1 MKRPENMPAFGL
13 DKEVDFV
20 IVGSGAAGGVL
31 AKELSQSGFQVVVL
45 EQGQWRSEEDFSH
58 DEFDVLF
65 NGGLAGGEDQA
76 GTQTFRQSDEEEA
89 EERDGFQPAWYAR
102 TVGGSSVH
110 FSANFWRFRPLDFKE
125 KTLLG
130 PISGT
135 SFEDWPISYEELE
148 PYYTK
153 VDWEIGVSGAPGPF
167 DPPRSKPYPLPPMPV
182 KSSGVLFEKG
192 AKKIGLN
199 PQVAPVAIL
208 SKPYRGRASCVNC
221 GFCMGFG
228 CETGAKSSSLS
239 AMIPLAMA
247 SGRCELRSDCTVYR
261 LQTNDKGRVDEVLY
275 LDKDGKQRSQRA
287 KAVIVSANGLETPRL
302 LLMSESPRFPQGLAN
317 SSGLVGKNLMFNSH
331 AAVNATFEHQLNEY
345 KGIQC
350 TRISHDFYETDP
362 RRGFYGGGGLDGRP
376 LFLAMPIFYSQ
387 LFPPSDMPRWG
398 QDFKEYLADSFTRS
412 MTVVGATTSLAMESN
427 NVTLDPT
434 VRDRY
439 GLPAARMTYLDHDDD
454 LAMGRFLQGKAID
467 MMEAAGARKVVA
479 KESGPTT
486 VSAHLMGTCRMGN
499 DPATSVVDRYHR
511 SHDVPNLFICDGSSF
526 VTSGR
531 GQPTMTIQAL
541 AFRAADHI
549 AEFARRNEI

>member
-549 AEFARRNEI
+549 AEFARHNEI

>member
-1 MKRPENMPAFGL
+1 MKRPDNMPAFAL

-45 EQGQWRSEEDFSH
+45 EQGKWRSEEDFTH

-65 NGGLAGGEDQA
+65 HGGLAGGADQD
-76 GTQTFRQSDEEEA
+76 GTQTFRQTDKEEA
-89 EERDGFQPAWYAR
+89 EARDGFQPAWYAR

-135 SFEDWPISYEELE
+135 TFEDWPISYEELE

-247 SGRCELRSDCTVYR
+247 TGRCELRSDCTVYR
-261 LQTNDKGRVDEVLY
+261 LQTNDKGRIDEVLY

-317 SSGLVGKNLMFNSH
+317 SSGFVGKNLMFNHHTS
-331 AAVNATFEHQLNEY
+331 VNATFEHQLNEY

-362 RRGFYGGGGLDGRP
+362 KRGFYGGGGLDGRP

-387 LFPPSDMPRWG
+387 LFPPSGMPRWG
-398 QDFKEYLADSFTRS
+398 REFKEYLADSFTRS
-412 MTVVGATTSLAMESN
+412 MTVVAATTSLAMERN
-427 NVTLDPT
+427 NVTLDPS

-454 LAMGRFLQGKAID
+454 LAMGRFLQGKAAA

-479 KESGPTT
+479 EESGPTT
-486 VSAHLMGTCRMGN
+486 VSAHLLGTCRMGN
-499 DPATSVVDRYHR
+499 DPANSVVDRYHR
-511 SHDVPNLFICDGSSF
+511 SHDVRNLFICDGSSF

>member
-1 MKRPENMPAFGL
+1 
-13 DKEVDFV
+13 
-20 IVGSGAAGGVL
+20 
-31 AKELSQSGFQVVVL
+31 
-45 EQGQWRSEEDFSH
+45 
-58 DEFDVLF
+58 
-65 NGGLAGGEDQA
+65 
-76 GTQTFRQSDEEEA
+76 
-89 EERDGFQPAWYAR
+89 
-102 TVGGSSVH
+102 
-110 FSANFWRFRPLDFKE
+110 
-125 KTLLG
+125 
-130 PISGT
+130 
-135 SFEDWPISYEELE
+135 
-148 PYYTK
+148 
-153 VDWEIGVSGAPGPF
+153 
-167 DPPRSKPYPLPPMPV
+167 
-182 KSSGVLFEKG
+182 
-192 AKKIGLN
+192 
-199 PQVAPVAIL
+199 
-208 SKPYRGRASCVNC
+208 
-221 GFCMGFG
+221 
-228 CETGAKSSSLS
+228 
-239 AMIPLAMA
+239 MA

-317 SSGLVGKNLMFNSH
+317 SSGLVGKNLMFNHHSS
-331 AAVNATFEHQLNEY
+331 VNATFEHQLNEY

-350 TRISHDFYETDP
+350 TRISHDFYENDP
-362 RRGFYGGGGLDGRP
+362 KRGFYGGGGLDGRP

-398 QDFKEYLADSFTRS
+398 RDFKEYLADSFTRS

-479 KESGPTT
+479 EESGPTT

>member
-208 SKPYRGRASCVNC
+208 SQPYRGRASCVNC

-479 KESGPTT
+479 EESGPTT

>member
-1 MKRPENMPAFGL
+1 MKRPENMPAFEL

-208 SKPYRGRASCVNC
+208 SQPYRGRASCVNC

-317 SSGLVGKNLMFNSH
+317 SSGLVGKNLMFNHHSS
-331 AAVNATFEHQLNEY
+331 VNATFEHQLNEY

>member
-1 MKRPENMPAFGL
+1 MKRPDNMPAFAL
-13 DKEVDFV
+13 NAEVDFV

-31 AKELSQSGFQVVVL
+31 AKELSVAGFDVVVL
-45 EQGQWRSEEDFSH
+45 EQGKWRSEEDFTH

-65 NGGLAGGEDQA
+65 NNGLAGGKDQA
-76 GTQTFRQSDEEEA
+76 NSQTFRHTGKEEA
-89 EERDGFQPAWYAR
+89 KVSPGVQPAWYAR

-110 FSANFWRFRPLDFKE
+110 FSGNYWRFRPLDFKE
-125 KTLLG
+125 KSLLG

-135 SFEDWPISYEELE
+135 SFADWPISYEELE

-167 DPPRSKPYPLPPMPV
+167 DPPRSRPYPLPPMPV

-192 AKKIGLN
+192 ARKIGLN
-199 PQVAPVAIL
+199 PQAAPVAIL

-247 SGRCELRSDCTVYR
+247 SGRCELRSECTVYR

-275 LDKDGKQRSQRA
+275 LDRDGKQRSQKA
-287 KAVIVSANGLETPRL
+287 KAVIVSANGMETPRL
-302 LLMSESPRFPQGLAN
+302 LLMSESPRFPNGLAN
-317 SSGLVGKNLMFNSH
+317 TSGLVGKNLMFNYHSS
-331 AAVNATFEHQLNEY
+331 VNATFEHQLNEY

-350 TRISHDFYETDP
+350 TRISHDFYATDP
-362 RRGFYGGGGLDGRP
+362 KRGFYGGGGLDGRP
-376 LFLAMPIFYSQ
+376 LFLAMPMLYSQ
-387 LFPPSDMPRWG
+387 LFPPQDMPRWG
-398 QDFKEYLADSFTRS
+398 KGFKEFLADSFTRS

-434 VRDRY
+434 VRDRF
-439 GLPAARMTYLDHDDD
+439 GLPAGRMTYMDHADDM
-454 LAMGRFLQGKAID
+454 AMGSFLQGKARE

-479 KESGPTT
+479 QGGGPTN

>member
-13 DKEVDFV
+13 DKEVHFV

-45 EQGQWRSEEDFSH
+45 EQGQWRSEEDFTH

-76 GTQTFRQSDEEEA
+76 GTQTFRHTDQDEA
-89 EERDGFQPAWYAR
+89 EARDGFQPAWYAR

-192 AKKIGLN
+192 ARKIGLN

-208 SKPYRGRASCVNC
+208 SKPYRGRAPCVNC

-317 SSGLVGKNLMFNSH
+317 SSGLVGKNLMFNHHSS
-331 AAVNATFEHQLNEY
+331 VNATFEHQLNEY

-350 TRISHDFYETDP
+350 TRISHDFYENDP
-362 RRGFYGGGGLDGRP
+362 KRGFYGGGGLDGRP
-376 LFLAMPIFYSQ
+376 LFLAMPMFYSQ
-387 LFPPSDMPRWG
+387 LFPPSEMPRWG
-398 QDFKEYLADSFTRS
+398 QEFKEYLADSFTRS

-454 LAMGRFLQGKAID
+454 MAMGRFLQGKAVD

-479 KESGPTT
+479 KEGGPTT

>member
-1 MKRPENMPAFGL
+1 MKRPENMPAFEL

-45 EQGQWRSEEDFSH
+45 EQGQWRSEEDFTH

-302 LLMSESPRFPQGLAN
+302 LLMSESPRFPQGLAT
-317 SSGLVGKNLMFNSH
+317 SSGLVGKNLMFNHHSS
-331 AAVNATFEHQLNEY
+331 VNATFEHQLNEY

-350 TRISHDFYETDP
+350 TRISHDFYENDP
-362 RRGFYGGGGLDGRP
+362 KRGFYGGGGLDGRP

-387 LFPPSDMPRWG
+387 LFPPSEMPRWG

>member
-45 EQGQWRSEEDFSH
+45 EQGQWRSEEDFTH

-76 GTQTFRQSDEEEA
+76 GSQTFRQSDKEEA

-454 LAMGRFLQGKAID
+454 LAMGRFLQGKAVD

-479 KESGPTT
+479 KETGPTT

>member
-317 SSGLVGKNLMFNSH
+317 SSGLVGKNLMFNHHSS
-331 AAVNATFEHQLNEY
+331 VNATFEHQLNEY

-350 TRISHDFYETDP
+350 TRISHDFYENDP
-362 RRGFYGGGGLDGRP
+362 KRGFYGGGGLDGRP

-387 LFPPSDMPRWG
+387 LFPPSEMPRWG

-479 KESGPTT
+479 EESGPTT

>member
-1 MKRPENMPAFGL
+1 MKRPDNMPAFGL
-13 DKEVDFV
+13 NTEVDFV

-31 AKELSQSGFQVVVL
+31 AKELSVAGFDVVVL
-45 EQGQWRSEEDFSH
+45 EQGKWRSEEDFTH

-65 NGGLAGGEDQA
+65 NQGLAGGEDQA
-76 GTQTFRQSDEEEA
+76 NSQTFRHTDKEEA
-89 EERDGFQPAWYAR
+89 TTRQGIQPAWYAR

-110 FSANFWRFRPLDFKE
+110 FSGNYWRFHPVDFKE
-125 KTLLG
+125 RSLLG

-135 SFEDWPISYEELE
+135 SFADWPITYEELE
-148 PYYTK
+148 PYYTR

-192 AKKIGLN
+192 ARKIGLN

-208 SKPYRGRASCVNC
+208 SRPYRGRAACVNC

-247 SGRCELRSDCTVYR
+247 SGHCELRSESTVYR

-275 LDKDGKQRSQRA
+275 LDRDGRQRSQKAR
-287 KAVIVSANGLETPRL
+287 AVIVAANGMETPRL
-302 LLMSESPRFPQGLAN
+302 LLMSESPRFPNGLAN
-317 SSGLVGKNLMFNSH
+317 SSGLVGKNLMFNYHSS
-331 AAVNATFEHQLNEY
+331 VRATFDHQLNEY

-350 TRISHDFYETDP
+350 TRISHDFYDTDP
-362 RRGFYGGGGLDGRP
+362 KRGFYGGGGLDGRP
-376 LFLAMPIFYSQ
+376 LFLAMPILYSQ
-387 LFPPSDMPRWG
+387 LFPPGDMPRWG
-398 QDFKEYLADSFTRS
+398 KGFKEFLADSFTRS
-412 MTVVGATTSLAMESN
+412 MTVVAATTSLAMESN

-434 VRDRY
+434 VRDRF
-439 GLPAARMTYLDHDDD
+439 GLPAGRMTYKDHADDM
-454 LAMGRFLQGKAID
+454 AMGNFLQGKARE
-467 MMEAAGARKVVA
+467 MMEAAGARKVMA
-479 KESGPTT
+479 EDHGPTN
-486 VSAHLMGTCRMGN
+486 VSAHLMGTCRMGS

-511 SHDVPNLFICDGSSF
+511 SHDVANLFICDGSSF

-541 AFRAADHI
+541 AFRAAEHI

>member
-1 MKRPENMPAFGL
+1 MKRPENMPAFEL

-45 EQGQWRSEEDFSH
+45 EQGQWRSEEDFTH

-76 GTQTFRQSDEEEA
+76 GSQTFRQSDKEEA
-89 EERDGFQPAWYAR
+89 EERHGMQPAWYAR

-317 SSGLVGKNLMFNSH
+317 SSGLVGKNLMFNHHSS
-331 AAVNATFEHQLNEY
+331 VNATFEHQLNEY

-350 TRISHDFYETDP
+350 TRISHDFYENDP
-362 RRGFYGGGGLDGRP
+362 KRGFYGGGGLDGRP

-387 LFPPSDMPRWG
+387 LFPPSEMPRWG

-479 KESGPTT
+479 EESGPTT